1 MKIIDCVQGSPEWFE
16 ARVGLPTSSNFDKII
31 TTQGKPSKSKEKY
44 LYKLAGERIIEK
56 SEDTYKNDVMLR
68 GQELESE
75 ARQLYELMTGKTVEQ
90 VGLCVTEGKA
100 IYGASPD
107 GLVGEDTLLEIKCPI
122 ISTQVDYLVRG
133 KLPTAYFQQIQG
145 QLLVTERQYVD
156 FFSYYPAMKPLL
168 IRVVRDEVFLK
179 ALKFELEKF
188 TVELDELV
196 ERIR

>member
-1 MKIIDCVQGSPEWFE
+1 VKIIDCVQGSPEWFE